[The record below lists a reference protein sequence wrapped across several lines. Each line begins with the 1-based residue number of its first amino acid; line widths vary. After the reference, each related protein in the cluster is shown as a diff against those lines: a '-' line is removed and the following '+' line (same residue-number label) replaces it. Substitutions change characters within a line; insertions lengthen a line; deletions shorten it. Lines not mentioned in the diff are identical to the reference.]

1 MKIRVTLVMAL
12 LIGLLTVAMPAGAS
26 GDQNFSGTWNTTY
39 YCKAGWCAGESFP
52 SNGVVF
58 VQAEGSSKVYNGTGG
73 FVGNV
78 SGRTL
83 SFTGADGSY
92 TFTEVLT
99 LSADGNSYQGP
110 DKDSNGTSGTVIGTR
125 VAPPASMSIT
135 LTGVRSPSNSVTVT
149 MTLNNTGTS
158 DISGL
163 SFTDPTGLENDGVA
177 LANGNIGPTQSGL
190 TLTSGPTPALPT
202 SLPANGPPVVIRYTY
217 AATTSGDAVLVANAT
232 GTDPSGSPVTDKA
245 AVTVDVTEAPAT
257 AADYRKLVTS
267 VILDADSVTAQA
279 QNAIANTEASGLATA
294 IGLAGASPG
303 QQAAAIQFGLP
314 PQMGSLIGTVKSS
327 DFSLWVGNYYTTLDA
342 DLSGGVTYLG
352 KTGTA
357 LATQLLETATD
368 PQARSALLGRLW
380 DGLEALPAKTQA
392 ALASQAPNLGY
403 FGQAL
408 AASLTPQGQDNWVND
423 GVANLKSLE
432 TNVGYAVDGF
442 PAVVAADD
450 AAYKKDPTAYLNAN
464 SKHYAD
470 ATYGLV
476 KAELATLLGAGIA
489 SGAGAAAK
497 AGYGALAGG
506 GEVVDATLAAAVESS
521 APVAADSTAALISKA
536 EVATSQ
542 FQTLSEGTPLVVD
555 DAAQMGGMLPGDQ
568 DGVQKALKYIYKK
581 FGVQLELGVRTSEP
595 LSTGIDGSPKLSFM
609 KPKAVSAM
617 DMLIGGPSEIA
628 AYSAPG
634 EAASGQVFQGGV
646 TTVFKPVP
654 IPDAELAAIAETNP
668 AFASQYSLRLASQ
681 TKLWN
686 EYQDANSTLRVL
698 VQGSAENKGG
708 VTAITSVGG
717 YPVPPP
723 PAGAQPLVYL
733 EQLDQ
738 PAFVEQFG
746 LTSDQAQALKTSL
759 TKSPGAVQVNYIA
772 RTNPDGSI
780 SFFDGLQ
787 NNIPYVS
794 DLDLQYIR
802 PADGA
807 SWPAGQQSQI
817 ELEFRNQLE
826 KNVSRLPNHGASGSA
841 TDLPAKDIQVADS
854 FVMSTTNPDVAEAV
868 ANNLAQR
875 YASQAA
881 IFSSNAARLE
891 ALAAQVSDPAE
902 AKALLAQAAVYRET
916 AAKFAQVDAAYLLA
930 KYPPGEKII
939 VIKLGDVRVGY
950 GP

>member
-1 MKIRVTLVMAL
+1 M
-12 LIGLLTVAMPAGAS
+12 
-26 GDQNFSGTWNTTY
+26 
-39 YCKAGWCAGESFP
+39 
-52 SNGVVF
+52 VF

-99 LSADGNSYQGP
+99 LSADGNSYKGP

-279 QNAIANTEASGLATA
+279 QNAIANTEASGLAT
-294 IGLAGASPG
+294 G

-506 GEVVDATLAAAVESS
+506 AFAMIGDASPPIGMLRAAASTGPPTPPPHSSQRPKSRRPSSRPSRRAHRSSSTMQPKWAACYPGTRTGSRRRSNTSTRSS
-521 APVAADSTAALISKA
+521 ASNSNSAYEPVNHS
-536 EVATSQ
+536 
-542 FQTLSEGTPLVVD
+542 
-555 DAAQMGGMLPGDQ
+555 
-568 DGVQKALKYIYKK
+568 
-581 FGVQLELGVRTSEP
+581 
-595 LSTGIDGSPKLSFM
+595 
-609 KPKAVSAM
+609 
-617 DMLIGGPSEIA
+617 
-628 AYSAPG
+628 
-634 EAASGQVFQGGV
+634 
-646 TTVFKPVP
+646 
-654 IPDAELAAIAETNP
+654 
-668 AFASQYSLRLASQ
+668 
-681 TKLWN
+681 
-686 EYQDANSTLRVL
+686 
-698 VQGSAENKGG
+698 
-708 VTAITSVGG
+708 
-717 YPVPPP
+717 
-723 PAGAQPLVYL
+723 
-733 EQLDQ
+733 
-738 PAFVEQFG
+738 
-746 LTSDQAQALKTSL
+746 
-759 TKSPGAVQVNYIA
+759 
-772 RTNPDGSI
+772 
-780 SFFDGLQ
+780 
-787 NNIPYVS
+787 
-794 DLDLQYIR
+794 R
-802 PADGA
+802 PASMVRPSSA
-807 SWPAGQQSQI
+807 S
-817 ELEFRNQLE
+817 
-826 KNVSRLPNHGASGSA
+826 
-841 TDLPAKDIQVADS
+841 
-854 FVMSTTNPDVAEAV
+854 
-868 ANNLAQR
+868 
-875 YASQAA
+875 
-881 IFSSNAARLE
+881 
-891 ALAAQVSDPAE
+891 
-902 AKALLAQAAVYRET
+902 
-916 AAKFAQVDAAYLLA
+916 
-930 KYPPGEKII
+930 
-939 VIKLGDVRVGY
+939 
-950 GP
+950 